1 MGDFNMKAVI
11 IYSDVDIN
19 DTRHGLLSDPFT
31 WSLVLLLVHSFLN
44 ARNVASKVSTWL
56 RKSQKASSLRGS
68 IPDPRVARVNA
79 AMEQLMEKNFV
90 YASELLQHSVCFAIS
105 VLLYTDCTRMICIG
119 GTLVYVVH
127 ASVAHRFV
135 KMSAVHIKAYLAVLF
150 IIGATE
156 TLETRHMDPSDVA
169 VMQTLNAVF
178 RVGMVVLHMDPHI
191 HAVGQMVVSGCD
203 ILIKILMH
211 GFTPGVVA
219 YVWVEVF
226 VATGTV
232 ILSISLEYYMRET
245 IAAQF
250 RSQDAETMV
259 AGFRRMLR
267 GICDGEVLLDGQ
279 LRIIGPCGCINQILS
294 SHGDFEGKAF
304 PALLMDCEE
313 EHARFRDFIATSCKL
328 CACPD
333 MQGSMPPC
341 LRASLQG
348 EQSTRVGVDLF
359 HVSLS
364 NLFGSGED
372 YHLLALRQDT
382 EPRETPPAGVGAI
395 PGTLLQR
402 LAPRSRIAS
411 RAASSD
417 SGASACS
424 FLQTP
429 QLSEMMLLVNAAKK
443 HQEVCQ
449 VHLKYSESTAEGGC
463 APTLRRFIR
472 PTDWDTVRTRVKK
485 YGKEAAADPSLKASY
500 FRRGLWFRML
510 EDPRKYM
517 HAQTAKL
524 SLRSPPNA
532 SSSDGQ
538 REEVQVWVYLT
549 DFRTPEQRAASVEL
563 EGIRELED

>member
-1 MGDFNMKAVI
+1 MWQV
-11 IYSDVDIN
+11 V
-19 DTRHGLLSDPFT
+19 LSDPLT
-31 WSLVLLLVHSFLN
+31 WSLVLLLVHSFVN
-44 ARNVASKVSTWL
+44 AKDVGCKVSTWM
-56 RKSQKASSLRGS
+56 RKSRKASSS
-68 IPDPRVARVNA
+68 PEPIPDPRVARVNA
-79 AMEQLMEKNFV
+79 ALEHLMEKNFV

-105 VLLYTDCTRMICIG
+105 VLLYADGTRMIRIG
-119 GTLVYVVH
+119 ATLVYVVH
-127 ASVAHRFV
+127 VSVAHRFI
-135 KMSAVHIKAYLAVLF
+135 KMSAVHIKAYLVVLF
-150 IIGATE
+150 MIGATE

-178 RVGMVVLHMDPHI
+178 RVGTVVLHMDPQV
-191 HAVGQMVVSGCD
+191 HAVGQMVMSGGD

-245 IAAQF
+245 LAAQF

-279 LRIIGPCGCINQILS
+279 LRIQGPCGCINQILS
-294 SHGDFEGKAF
+294 SHGDFEGKIF
-304 PALLMDCEE
+304 PDLLVDCEE
-313 EHARFRDFIATSCKL
+313 EYARFRDFIATSCKL
-328 CACPD
+328 CASPD

-341 LRASLQG
+341 LRASLQS
-348 EQSTRVGVDLF
+348 EHSTRVGVDLF

-382 EPRETPPAGVGAI
+382 EPRELPDAGVGAI
-395 PGTLLQR
+395 PRQLLQR
-402 LAPRSRIAS
+402 LVERSRIGS
-411 RAASSD
+411 QAASSD
-417 SGASACS
+417 SGTSACS

-429 QLSEMMLLVNAAKK
+429 QLAEMMLLVNAAKK

-449 VHLKYSESTAEGGC
+449 VHLKYSESTAQGGC

-472 PTDWDTVRTRVKK
+472 PTDWDTVRTR
-485 YGKEAAADPSLKASY
+485 G
-500 FRRGLWFRML
+500 RG
-510 EDPRKYM
+510 
-517 HAQTAKL
+517 
-524 SLRSPPNA
+524 RSVIE
-532 SSSDGQ
+532 GLLLQ
-538 REEVQVWVYLT
+538 
-549 DFRTPEQRAASVEL
+549 
-563 EGIRELED
+563 EGIVV

>member
-1 MGDFNMKAVI
+1 MLAVGDFNMKAVI

-411 RAASSD
+411 RAD
-417 SGASACS
+417 
-424 FLQTP
+424 
-429 QLSEMMLLVNAAKK
+429 
-443 HQEVCQ
+443 
-449 VHLKYSESTAEGGC
+449 
-463 APTLRRFIR
+463 
-472 PTDWDTVRTRVKK
+472 
-485 YGKEAAADPSLKASY
+485 
-500 FRRGLWFRML
+500 
-510 EDPRKYM
+510 RK
-517 HAQTAKL
+517 
-524 SLRSPPNA
+524 
-532 SSSDGQ
+532 
-538 REEVQVWVYLT
+538 
-549 DFRTPEQRAASVEL
+549 SVV
-563 EGIRELED
+563 